1 MRVQTSEE
9 VFTLQ
14 PLMRLSGRWCARVGV
29 TFWKWD
35 GSGLA
40 FSIAYACWTRA
51 AFQECHLLRL
61 GSNMLCG
68 DPYFDTACRREL
80 LFSSQAGK
88 DNVMLR
94 ALLCVVFDSSVVND
108 MVIGISRPVRSRCEC
123 TENQTVHCTI
133 ELCLSL
139 DKPKKKKQ
147 GRNEVSVQTSM
158 SM

>member
-1 MRVQTSEE
+1 M
-9 VFTLQ
+9 TLQ
-14 PLMRLSGRWCARVGV
+14 PLVRLSGRWCARVGV

-68 DPYFDTACRREL
+68 DPYFDTAGRREL
-80 LFSSQAGK
+80 FFSSQTGK

-94 ALLCVVFDSSVVND
+94 ALLCVVFGMGSKYCDSFAEND
-108 MVIGISRPVRSRCEC
+108 MVIGISRPVRSRCDC
-123 TENQTVHCTI
+123 TENQTVYCTI
-133 ELCLSL
+133 ELCLSV
-139 DKPKKKKQ
+139 DKPKKKKT
-147 GRNEVSVQTSM
+147 GKERG
-158 SM
+158 